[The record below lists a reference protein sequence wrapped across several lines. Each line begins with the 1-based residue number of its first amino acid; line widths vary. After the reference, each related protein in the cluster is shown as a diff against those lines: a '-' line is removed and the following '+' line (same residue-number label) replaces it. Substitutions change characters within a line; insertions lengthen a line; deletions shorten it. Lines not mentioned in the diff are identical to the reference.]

1 MLLGKFVQIYTK
13 NSYFDKLH
21 FPMITCPSCQSQNVK
36 RNGHIHNGKQ
46 NHLCKDCG
54 RQFVL
59 NPTHKLISE
68 KEKALIDKLLL
79 ERISLAGIARAVE
92 VSELWLQSYISE
104 LYASCPEDLCADLPD
119 QAAMEAHLEDKFDK
133 YIYEI
138 GALKKT
144 LHRLSLQ
151 THGRI
156 LRHLNKI

>member
-1 MLLGKFVQIYTK
+1 
-13 NSYFDKLH
+13 
-21 FPMITCPSCQSQNVK
+21 MITCPSCKSKNVK

-68 KEKALIDKLLL
+68 KERALIDKLLL

-92 VSELWLQSYISE
+92 VSELWLQTYISD

-138 GALKKT
+138 EALKKT

-151 THGRI
+151 VHGKI